1 MCTDKLKAI
10 YSSIQK
16 YQATSG
22 FHWDNA
28 TGATIRTSAE
38 QNVWNEYAKV
48 KVCTGQM
55 LLSYFTYD
63 YLHIFI

>member
-1 MCTDKLKAI
+1 MCTNKLKAI

-28 TGATIRTSAE
+28 TGATIGTPAE
-38 QNVWNEYAKV
+38 QDVWNEYAKI
-48 KVCTGQM
+48 KVCY
-55 LLSYFTYD
+55 LLILYHFTHNNLY
-63 YLHIFI
+63 IFI